1 MQLRPYQQAAVDA
14 VYEHLRSKE
23 TNPCVVLPTGTG
35 KSLVLAQI
43 AKDSVEKWNGRVLI
57 LAHVKELLEQNADK
71 IRKLCPELKIGIYSA
86 GLRSRD
92 TTEQVI
98 VAGIQS
104 VLSGVEDRHLFRR
117 TQEPRHHGAG
127 HCRRNS
133 KRVQQGL
140 RAGCL

>member
-23 TNPCVVLPTGTG
+23 TNPCVVIPCGCG

-57 LAHVKELLEQNADK
+57 LAHVKELLEQNAD
-71 IRKLCPELKIGIYSA
+71 LPGI
-86 GLRSRD
+86 
-92 TTEQVI
+92 EN
-98 VAGIQS
+98 
-104 VLSGVEDRHLFRR
+104 RHLFRR
-117 TQEPRHHGAG
+117 TQEPRYHGAG
-127 HCRRNS
+127 HCRRDS

-140 RAGCL
+140 RAGRL